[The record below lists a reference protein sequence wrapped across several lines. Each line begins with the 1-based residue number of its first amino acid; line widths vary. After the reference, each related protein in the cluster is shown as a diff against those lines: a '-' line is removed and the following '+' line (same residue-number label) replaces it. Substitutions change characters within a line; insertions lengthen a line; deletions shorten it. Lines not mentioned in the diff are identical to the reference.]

1 MAIGRKG
8 AAGWSVH
15 PGEILREEF
24 LAPMKLTSNRL
35 ARELHVSAPT
45 INDIVLER
53 RGVTAETAVLLG
65 RYFDMSEQFWLNLQ
79 SAYDVPRTKRRLAAK
94 LKLIKPLALH
104 ARAAGKP

>member
-94 LKLIKPLALH
+94 LKLIKPLALN
-104 ARAAGKP
+104 ARAAGKL